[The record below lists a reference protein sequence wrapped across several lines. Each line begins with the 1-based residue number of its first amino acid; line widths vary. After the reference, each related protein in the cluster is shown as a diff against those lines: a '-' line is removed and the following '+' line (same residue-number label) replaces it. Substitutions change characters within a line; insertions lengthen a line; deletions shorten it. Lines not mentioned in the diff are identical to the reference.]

1 MATVATRPATGQEKR
16 GDDLYDLFRA
26 LALAQAGYNVS
37 ESQIKAAFNDELS
50 QPGGREAVAAT
61 IRLCGGCPPPSRL
74 DKEVSV
80 DNATVTRNVNE
91 MTVNMAFDGSFP
103 LASAL
108 ASFRGGLF
116 GKGENYLRGFM
127 KYHDVD
133 ELQGKFPA
141 VAYISGSDLVIDV
154 RNPNDRTPLAR
165 ITLGKATFYFSG
177 EKPGSITFV
186 STE

>member
-1 MATVATRPATGQEKR
+1 MSPFSFTIALGLNNLNSFLQTGSVTFTETDMAAVATRTAVGQEKR

-26 LALAQAGYNVS
+26 LALAQSGYNVS

-80 DNATVTRNVNE
+80 DNATVMRNVNE

-108 ASFRGGLF
+108 ANFRGGLF
-116 GKGENYLRGFM
+116 GKGENYLRC
-127 KYHDVD
+127 V
-133 ELQGKFPA
+133 
-141 VAYISGSDLVIDV
+141 
-154 RNPNDRTPLAR
+154 
-165 ITLGKATFYFSG
+165 FSSPVLYG
-177 EKPGSITFV
+177 MV
-186 STE
+186 